1 MRYATIKSYPGY
13 RFGEDGSVW
22 SLRAGT
28 EWLQRKLHINRG
40 GYQEVTL
47 RTGGGR
53 QATCLVHRLVLEA
66 FVGPPPDGCVGCHEN
81 GIRSDNRVG
90 NLRWDTPTSNIH
102 DKRRHGTHRE
112 GEGHHNASLTNEHVA
127 AIRKRYAN
135 SRCTYHQLA
144 LAYGVSITT
153 IHYVIKG
160 RTYCGQSSNDQ

>member
-1 MRYATIKSYPGY
+1 MRFAKINRFPGY
-13 RFGEDGSVW
+13 CFGEDGSVW

-28 EWLQRKLHINRG
+28 EWSQRKLHANRG

-47 RTGGGR
+47 RTGDGH

-112 GEGHHNASLTNEHVA
+112 GEGHHNAALTNEQA
-127 AIRKRYAN
+127 TAIRKRYAE
-135 SRCTYHQLA
+135 RDITYHQLA
-144 LAYGVSITT
+144 TAHGVSITT
-153 IHYVIKG
+153 IHYAIKG
-160 RTYCGQSSNDQ
+160 KTYREHSSNN